1 MLKVLFDATA
11 VPADRG
17 GVGRYVDS
25 LLPALAASPADLR
38 LLVAC
43 RAEDAEHYS
52 ALSGEQAVVAS
63 PLTAHRAGRLVWE
76 QSGLAILARRCGAQ
90 VLHSPHYT
98 MPLWPGVPTVVTLHD
113 ATFFS
118 DPSVH
123 LPSKRRFFT
132 VATRHAVRR
141 ATELIVPSAATR
153 DELVRL
159 VSPRAGRATVAHL
172 AADASV
178 FAPPTSAEVS
188 ALRSA
193 LGLGDQP
200 FIAFLGTIE
209 PRKNVGALIR
219 GWVSACADRTDPPA
233 LVLAGG
239 RGWDE
244 TVDAAVAGVPA
255 GLRLI
260 MPGYLPL
267 ESLRALL
274 GGSEVFVY
282 PSLGEGFGL
291 PVLEAMAAGA
301 AVLTTDRLALPEVGG
316 DAVAYTDI
324 DAPAIGRAL
333 SRLLDSPAERAS
345 LSSRGLA
352 RSAEFSWHRSAALHA
367 AVYARA
373 AGL

>member
-1 MLKVLFDATA
+1 
-11 VPADRG
+11 
-17 GVGRYVDS
+17 
-25 LLPALAASPADLR
+25 
-38 LLVAC
+38 
-43 RAEDAEHYS
+43 
-52 ALSGEQAVVAS
+52 
-63 PLTAHRAGRLVWE
+63 
-76 QSGLAILARRCGAQ
+76 
-90 VLHSPHYT
+90 

-132 VATRHAVRR
+132 VATRHAIRR

-159 VSPRAGRATVAHL
+159 VSPRAARATVAHL

-188 ALRSA
+188 ALRSD
-193 LGLGDQP
+193 LGLGDQR

-209 PRKNVGALIR
+209 PRKNVAALIR

-233 LVLAGG
+233 LIVAGG

-333 SRLLDSPAERAS
+333 NRLLDSPAERAS

-352 RSAEFSWHRSAALHA
+352 RSAEFSWHRSAELHA
-367 AVYARA
+367 AVYAQA